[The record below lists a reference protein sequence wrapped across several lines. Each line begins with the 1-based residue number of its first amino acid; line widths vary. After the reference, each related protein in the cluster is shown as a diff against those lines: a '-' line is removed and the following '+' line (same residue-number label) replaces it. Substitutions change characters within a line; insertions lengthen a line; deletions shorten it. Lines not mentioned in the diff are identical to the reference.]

1 MGKVPDTNTSSS
13 TICDEVCSMM
23 LFYLSGLHGIIR
35 IYLPFCSGG
44 YSMGESEKTF
54 VYTLTFR
61 LDSGKGNSAPAEGE
75 AIFLKD
81 ALQIK
86 STSGQVMTVPFRDM
100 LHIQAGD
107 YHILVSLSSG
117 ASLEISQL
125 GYAYEDFTRI
135 LVKMRNELAKEDLLM
150 HEKLLFRAED
160 IQHSYH
166 DADKRVLST
175 GPCDAQVSE
184 TALILAMPDT
194 RHLKFPLSYVSHLNE
209 LDYTIQVVMESG
221 ERIQMSMLGR
231 QREPLLLNL
240 EKAIKKL
247 DEEAL
252 KLCGELFPNTRDVPY
267 PSIAPFFRDGR
278 AVSKSSLDALSPA
291 LWRSMRDKLELCGI
305 GYSFD
310 VLRGIGDEDV
320 STIGI
325 KRGLM
330 GELTG
335 EYVWFLIPV
344 KMRTVLAMEAGMTN
358 GSGGQATYFFRIPPE
373 VRNPNALSDWM
384 NLISYCLYMINFR
397 REPIYLSEEHLQRP
411 AHAQYKYAIEKL
423 PALRLLRSLFIG
435 RAQHTSEDSWKR
447 AVDSL
452 ISAE

>member
-1 MGKVPDTNTSSS
+1 MGK
-13 TICDEVCSMM
+13 
-23 LFYLSGLHGIIR
+23 
-35 IYLPFCSGG
+35 
-44 YSMGESEKTF
+44 SEKTF
-54 VYTLTFR
+54 VYTLAFR
-61 LDSGKGNSAPAEGE
+61 MSSGEGTSALVEGE
-75 AIFLKD
+75 AVFLED

-86 STSGQVMTVPFRDM
+86 GYSGQGMTVPFRDM
-100 LHIQAGD
+100 LHIEAGD
-107 YHILVSLSSG
+107 YRIHVSLTSG
-117 ASLEISQL
+117 ATLEISQL
-125 GYAYEDFTRI
+125 GYSYEDFARI
-135 LVKMRNELAKEDLLM
+135 LIKMRNELAKEDLLM

-160 IQHSYH
+160 IQHSYL
-166 DADKRVLST
+166 DPDKRVLST

-194 RHLKFPLSYVSHLNE
+194 RHLKFPLSYVGHLNE
-209 LDYTIQVVMESG
+209 MDYTIQLIMESG
-221 ERIQMSMLGR
+221 ERILLSLLGR

-247 DEEAL
+247 DDEAL

-267 PSIAPFFRDGR
+267 PSIAPYFKDGR
-278 AVSKSSLDALSPA
+278 AVSKSSLDALSPS

-310 VLRGIGDEDV
+310 VLREIGDENA

-344 KMRTVLAMEAGMTN
+344 RMRSILAMEAGMTN

-373 VRNPNALSDWM
+373 VRNNNALSDWM
-384 NLISYCLYMINFR
+384 NLVSYCLYMINFR
-397 REPIYLSEEHLQRP
+397 REPVYLSEEQLQKP
-411 AHAQYKYAIEKL
+411 AYAQYQYAIEKL
-423 PALRLLRSLFIG
+423 PALRLLRSLFMG
-435 RAQHTSEDSWKR
+435 RAQHTSEESWKK
-447 AVDSL
+447 AVDTL
-452 ISAE
+452 LSAE